1 MIGLAILLIY
11 LALGVG
17 VFLLGE
23 RLAPPADEEDP
34 ATPLGVF
41 LIVML
46 WPVFLAVVAAE
57 HAAAHRRRK

>member
-11 LALGVG
+11 GACGVG

-23 RLAPPADEEDP
+23 RLAAPADEEDP

-41 LIVML
+41 LIVAL

-57 HAAAHRRRK
+57 HAAAHRKRK